1 MLFSCNYNR
10 PIPKGQT
17 YTMEELIMGTLLL
30 FIGLIIALVVD
41 EYKKRKARKYAEQQ
55 EAIRQF
61 LASGKKN

>member
-1 MLFSCNYNR
+1 
-10 PIPKGQT
+10 
-17 YTMEELIMGTLLL
+17 MGTLLL